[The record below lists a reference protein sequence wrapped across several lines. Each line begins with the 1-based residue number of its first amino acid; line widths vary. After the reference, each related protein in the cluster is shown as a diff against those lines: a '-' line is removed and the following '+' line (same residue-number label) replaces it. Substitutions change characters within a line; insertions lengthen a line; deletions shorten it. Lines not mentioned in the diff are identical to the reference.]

1 MNRVKQI
8 ASLVLTGV
16 MIISSTACSKKA
28 AQQEILAVTEAFSK
42 GVSTLDAEE
51 ILRNVDGMSGSAAD
65 TFRNNI
71 SLGNVPCLECDLK
84 QAIADTITYR
94 VEEDSIEIEK
104 NTASIRVEFSIVD
117 FESATAE
124 LTGSPD
130 KFIDAVKSCTDTTD
144 YLVTLELVKSDKTWL
159 VDAESIKALEGL
171 YSFINYEFHF
181 FNKITDEIFIEAL
194 ETVGI
199 KESDITVYEDTYFYY
214 KDKDS
219 AFSVIVM
226 ASAKSYKGNEYFF
239 ARCVDVETAKKLFE
253 YHYNS
258 YDIEF
263 EGPNFTGDC
272 NYYVGKDT
280 AYLIINGEHNDKFAD
295 VITPYHDAIFRKDN
309 VVVIAKTNLNYPDAE
324 IEVDEFLDA
333 IGYPHP

>member
-1 MNRVKQI
+1 MQLGWI
-8 ASLVLTGV
+8 D
-16 MIISSTACSKKA
+16 
-28 AQQEILAVTEAFSK
+28 FSK
-42 GVSTLDAEE
+42 GERDKVFSVMHLLEEQGAVDELGIGIIRDAFADYFFPGTSTVQTRAKYFLIVPYILKEAVSGEYGSDISTV
-51 ILRNVDGMSGSAAD
+51 LR
-65 TFRNNI
+65 RINN
-71 SLGNVPCLECDLK
+71 
-84 QAIADTITYR
+84 
-94 VEEDSIEIEK
+94 EDSIEIEK

-117 FESATAE
+117 FESATAD

-130 KFIDAVKSCTDTTD
+130 KFIDAVKACTDTTD
-144 YLVTLELVKSDKTWL
+144 YLVTLELVKSDKNWL

-199 KESDITVYEDTYFYY
+199 KESAITVFEDTYFYY

-239 ARCVDVETAKKLFE
+239 ARCIDVETAKKLFE

-258 YDIEF
+258 YDIDF

-272 NYYVGKDT
+272 SYYVGKDT

-324 IEVDEFLDA
+324 IEVDEFLDV